1 MIGGTLIYKINV
13 INFVWFLTSL
23 KSFILGGGVIFFYQE
38 FLLYQTSKNIFQKN
52 MFHQYLAINI
62 SNGNVYNLNPLSC
75 LIYIYIYILKKKLG
89 QVHKIKRFIVC
100 LDERRTRESGG
111 K

>member
-23 KSFILGGGVIFFYQE
+23 KSFILGGGGVIFFYQE

-75 LIYIYIYILKKKLG
+75 LIYIYIY
-89 QVHKIKRFIVC
+89 
-100 LDERRTRESGG
+100 
-111 K
+111 

>member
-1 MIGGTLIYKINV
+1 MIPNKAKI
-13 INFVWFLTSL
+13 IFFW
-23 KSFILGGGVIFFYQE
+23 GGVIFFYQE

-75 LIYIYIYILKKKLG
+75 LIYIYIKKKKLG
-89 QVHKIKRFIVC
+89 QVHKIKRFMVC
-100 LDERRTRESGG
+100 LDEGGTRESGG

>member
-1 MIGGTLIYKINV
+1 MIPNKAKI
-13 INFVWFLTSL
+13 IFF
-23 KSFILGGGVIFFYQE
+23 GGGVIFFYQE

-75 LIYIYIYILKKKLG
+75 LIYIYIFKKNLG
-89 QVHKIKRFIVC
+89 QVHKIKRFKSMIIMEPVFISK
-100 LDERRTRESGG
+100 ENV